1 MLIFDGK
8 TYREATSE
16 EIAEFEK
23 AIEEEKQHEEEREL
37 SADEIVEAILEV
49 LS

>member
-8 TYREATSE
+8 TYREATPE

-23 AIEEEKQHEEEREL
+23 AIEEEKKHEDERQL
-37 SADEIVEAILEV
+37 SADEIAEALAEV